1 MSTVLHNTSLRLLLI
16 VGTFAGAQLACL
28 AAESSPPASQAS
40 ALATPPTEPAIS
52 PIPGKTTAPTE
63 AAAPTPEA
71 PSLPNRPFSSSGPW
85 VVIASDDRLSA
96 MNADGSGLTTLW
108 DIYGEGLNIDELLL
122 YPSPAG
128 GRVAIVQIDKRFE
141 GSAPILKLLEL
152 PSGTLRT
159 IADLLPKA
167 MQGGAIDSDA
177 VTQVWA
183 AVGLKNRLAWSSDG
197 RWLAFNAAIEGPSAD
212 VYVYDT
218 SNGRIA
224 RLTDGPDQSTDLA
237 WSPDDGTI
245 VHSVA
250 RSLYYGYSGIGYD
263 MLGAWAVPP
272 DPAKSPL
279 HLYDHAFLGFE
290 HILGWLDDGRY
301 LGDSLDGEELGNCGF
316 FNLRTVDLLKGEG
329 PQLLAGHYSLR
340 AFDPETG
347 TALLV
352 LWPTLKDFDC
362 STSLEAGVYLFDLG
376 SRQARLLPE
385 IVPDAI
391 LGVTWSREAG
401 LFFLGGGEELVG
413 VDPLG
418 NVSRF
423 PSIQDLYDSSPVV
436 RPGGEL
442 WALPSGSLD
451 GTLAVGTRTG
461 QLIEL
466 DVAEA
471 HSPFWS
477 PDGSWLFFFD
487 ALHLYAAPAPGFAPA
502 LIVGDMLSPQPAV
515 LVNP

>member
-1 MSTVLHNTSLRLLLI
+1 MTTLLHCTSLRMKLI
-16 VGTFAGAQLACL
+16 VGTLAGAQLACL
-28 AAESSPPASQAS
+28 AAGSSPPNSQPS
-40 ALATPPTEPAIS
+40 AATLPAESSSSPTPA
-52 PIPGKTTAPTE
+52 KTTSPTE
-63 AAAPTPEA
+63 AAAPKTETP
-71 PSLPNRPFSSSGPW
+71 SFPNRPFSASGPW

-128 GRVAIVQIDKRFE
+128 GHVAIIQIDQRFE

-152 PSGTLRT
+152 PAGTLQT
-159 IADLLPKA
+159 IANLMPKA
-167 MQGGAIDSDA
+167 TQGGANGNDEA
-177 VTQVWA
+177 TQVWA

-218 SNGRIA
+218 TNGRIA

-237 WSPDDGTI
+237 WSPDHGYI

-290 HILGWLDDGRY
+290 NILGWLDDARY
-301 LGDSLDGEELGNCGF
+301 LGDSLDGEELGNCGY
-316 FNLRTVDLLKGEG
+316 FNLRTVDVLKGEG

-362 STSLEAGVYLFDLG
+362 SISLEAGVYLFDLG
-376 SRQARLLPE
+376 SREASLLPE
-385 IVPDAI
+385 VVADAI

-401 LFFLGGGEELVG
+401 LFFLSGGEELVG
-413 VDPLG
+413 VDPTG
-418 NVSRF
+418 KVSRF
-423 PSIQDLYDSSPVV
+423 PSIEDLFDSAPVV
-436 RPGGEL
+436 RPGGDV
-442 WALPSGSLD
+442 WALPGGSVD
-451 GTLAVGTRTG
+451 GTLAVGTRAG
-461 QLIEL
+461 QLIGL
-466 DVAEA
+466 DVTDA

-487 ALHLYAAPAPGFAPA
+487 SLHLYAAPAPSFAPA
-502 LIVGDMLSPQPAV
+502 LIVADMLTAQPAV
-515 LVNP
+515 FVNP